1 MSFIQFGSFFS
12 TIKTRTRKAPSL
24 FSRLGWLLQPHYLST
39 QTPKIHPRARSK
51 TQGLQQPLGPGSRSQ
66 HSPWQAA
73 VTDTSHHPAQHHSGD
88 EASIKRNISTNPAHP
103 RASRGSASFRGSVK
117 QHQPAGAR
125 LQVGRNKPGA
135 FFFLRQD
142 VWQAPVPK
150 LSTSAGRNLDRPGW
164 PSSSS
169 PAPHRK
175 GCEHPSILTTI
186 MCGP

>member
-1 MSFIQFGSFFS
+1 MLNVMSFIQFGSFFS

-24 FSRLGWLLQPHYLST
+24 FSRLGWLFQPHYLST

-135 FFFLRQD
+135 FFFLLKKAGCVAGTRSETQHQC
-142 VWQAPVPK
+142 WEEFGQTRLAK
-150 LSTSAGRNLDRPGW
+150 LFFPSATSEGL
-164 PSSSS
+164 
-169 PAPHRK
+169 
-175 GCEHPSILTTI
+175 
-186 MCGP
+186 